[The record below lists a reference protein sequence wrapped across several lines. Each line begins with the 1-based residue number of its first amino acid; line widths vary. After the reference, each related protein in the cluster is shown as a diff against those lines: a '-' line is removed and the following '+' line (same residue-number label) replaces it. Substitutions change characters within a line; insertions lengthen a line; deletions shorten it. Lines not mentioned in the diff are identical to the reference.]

1 MSIHIVVVAVALEA
15 AEVGDVGVGGGL
27 ALQLG
32 LRLLLGRVD
41 LALAGAF
48 VEREGDLQLRAGA
61 VDLQGDGVTAA
72 LRSVKELISRSSNC
86 RMMSRGC
93 SPAVSAQLPSVTVT
107 ICGPAGRL

>member
-1 MSIHIVVVAVALEA
+1 MIVSVSIHIVVVAVALEA

-48 VEREGDLQLRAGA
+48 VEREGVPASCQMPNIGQKPTPTTSSQSPLR
-61 VDLQGDGVTAA
+61 V
-72 LRSVKELISRSSNC
+72 
-86 RMMSRGC
+86 
-93 SPAVSAQLPSVTVT
+93 
-107 ICGPAGRL
+107 

>member
-1 MSIHIVVVAVALEA
+1 MSVHIVVVAVALEA

-61 VDLQGDGVTAA
+61 VDLQGDGVTGLLLGQRRAQVGEGA
-72 LRSVKELISRSSNC
+72 DLAVFKLQDDVARLQPGGLRASCPRSR
-86 RMMSRGC
+86 
-93 SPAVSAQLPSVTVT
+93 
-107 ICGPAGRL
+107 